1 MRYEFQLFPSRA
13 LALIR
18 TIKKHMDLKPNNY
31 ISRNFENE
39 YEAFY
44 FYVVEISMNDFKEL
58 KNSMFHPNF
67 KEFIGEY
74 LKIKLK

>member
-1 MRYEFQLFPSRA
+1 MRYEFQLFPPRA

-18 TIKKHMDLKPNNY
+18 SLKKHMLLKPNNY
-31 ISRNFENE
+31 IARNFSDE

-58 KNSMFHPNF
+58 KNSMFEPNF
-67 KEFIGEY
+67 KEFINEY
-74 LKIKLK
+74 LSIK